1 MGLTRSF
8 TIGLTI
14 GRPLIAPGAPS
25 RAAGLLVTLSLTQL
39 GHHSAGILFQPFT
52 GPHSVKSKRCQHRSG
67 FLGGSRPNS
76 CKQISSETTDDPV
89 EPLTQIQLWVKAA
102 AIELVDQRLKALLS
116 QHAPAGLHRQRI
128 PPALNLLWSH
138 TCRGLLPAR
147 ITTRIPLR
155 AMPPL
160 AVQAIEFLMQP
171 SHLSA
176 QGIVFPQQSLHVAA
190 DTFTMPRPIPIITR

>member
-1 MGLTRSF
+1 MVLTRSF

-39 GHHSAGILFQPFT
+39 GHHPAGILIQPFT

-67 FLGGSRPNS
+67 FLGGSRPDC

-128 PPALNLLWSH
+128 PPALNLLLSH
-138 TCRGLLPAR
+138 TCRRLPAR

-176 QGIVFPQQSLHVAA
+176 QGIVFPQQSLHVAG
-190 DTFTMPRPIPIITR
+190 DTFTMLRPIPIITR

>member
-1 MGLTRSF
+1 MRLARSF
-8 TIGLTI
+8 TIGVTI
-14 GRPLIAPGAPS
+14 GRPLIAPGAPPPT
-25 RAAGLLVTLSLTQL
+25 AGLLVTLALTQL

-67 FLGGSRPNS
+67 FLGGSRPDC

-147 ITTRIPLR
+147 ITIRIPLR
-155 AMPPL
+155 AIPVL
-160 AVQAIEFLMQP
+160 AMQAIELLMQS

-176 QGIVFPQQSLHVAA
+176 QGIVFTQQRLHVAG
-190 DTFTMPRPIPIITR
+190 DTFTMLWPIAIITR